1 VNREWIY
8 GRQAVREVLR
18 AGRRT
23 VFLLRL
29 AESARLQGVLEEI
42 LGLARIKKIR
52 IEKVA
57 ASTLD
62 ALDGNHQ
69 GVAVQAGGYPLAP
82 LEEILAGSEEAGPGA
97 LLLILDQIQDP
108 QNLASLLRTAEAAGV
123 QGVILPLRRAA
134 GVTPAVVNAS
144 AGAVEH
150 LRIAQSNLAQTIR
163 EIKQRG
169 IWVLGLD
176 ADPAA
181 ESTLASDFRGPIA
194 LVVGGEG
201 EGLRP
206 LVRKS
211 CDRLVRLPM
220 LGKVQSLNAAAAGS
234 IALYL
239 ILHQRKGRIS
249 AQDLAD
255 PGRRLPSG

>member
-1 VNREWIY
+1 VIREWIY

-18 AGRRT
+18 AGRRHA
-23 VFLLRL
+23 FLLRIGEGVREQGAL
-29 AESARLQGVLEEI
+29 AEI
-42 LGLARIKKIR
+42 LGLARKRNLR
-52 IEKVA
+52 IETVA
-57 ASTLD
+57 QD
-62 ALDGNHQ
+62 ALDRLGGNHQ
-69 GVAVQAGGYPLAP
+69 GVAIQAEEYPLVP
-82 LEEILAGSEEAGPGA
+82 IEEILSRCEQAGSEA

-123 QGVILPLRRAA
+123 HGVILPLRRAA

-150 LRIAQSNLAQTIR
+150 LRIAQSNLAQAIDEVKR
-163 EIKQRG
+163 RG
-169 IWVLGLD
+169 IWAAGLD

-181 ESTLASDFRGPIA
+181 EPMLDADLKGPLA
-194 LVVGGEG
+194 LVVGSEG

-211 CDRLVRLPM
+211 CDRLLRLPM
-220 LGKVQSLNAAAAGS
+220 LGKIQSLNAAAAGS

-239 ILHQRKGRIS
+239 VLRQRAKPVS
-249 AQDLAD
+249 A
-255 PGRRLPSG
+255 

>member
-1 VNREWIY
+1 VTREWIY

-23 VFLLRL
+23 AFLVQL
-29 AESARLQGVLEEI
+29 AESAQAQGVLSEI
-42 LGLARIKKIR
+42 LGLAQKKNLR
-52 IEKVA
+52 VEKVPPE
-57 ASTLD
+57 TMDRLG
-62 ALDGNHQ
+62 GNHQ
-69 GVAVQAGGYPLAP
+69 GVAIQAGEYPLIP
-82 LEEILAGSEEAGPGA
+82 LEDILSECEQAGPQA

-123 QGVILPLRRAA
+123 HGVILPLRRAA

-150 LRIAQSNLAQTIR
+150 LRIAQSNLAQAID
-163 EIKQRG
+163 EVKQRG
-169 IWVLGLD
+169 IWVAGLD

-181 ESTLASDFRGPIA
+181 ESMLEADLDGPLA
-194 LVVGGEG
+194 LVVGSEG

-211 CDRLVRLPM
+211 CDRLLRLPM
-220 LGKVQSLNAAAAGS
+220 RGKIQSLNAAAAGS

-239 ILHQRKGRIS
+239 ILRRRTSRLS
-249 AQDLAD
+249 A
-255 PGRRLPSG
+255 

>member
-1 VNREWIY
+1 MIREWIY

-18 AGRRT
+18 AGRRP
-23 VFLLRL
+23 VFLLQL
-29 AESARLQGVLEEI
+29 AESARVQETLDEI
-42 LGLARIKKIR
+42 LALARKKNLR
-52 IEKVA
+52 VERVPPA
-57 ASTLD
+57 
-62 ALDGNHQ
+62 ALDKLEGNHQ
-69 GVAVQAGGYPLAP
+69 GVAVQAGEYPLAP
-82 LEEILAGSEEAGPGA
+82 IEEIITRSESAGSKA

-123 QGVILPLRRAA
+123 DGVILPLRRAA

-150 LRIAQSNLAQTIR
+150 LAIAQANLAQAIE
-163 EIKQRG
+163 EIKRRG
-169 IWVLGLD
+169 IWVVGLD
-176 ADPAA
+176 ADPAG
-181 ESTLASDFRGPIA
+181 ESVLDADLAGPLA
-194 LVVGGEG
+194 LVIGSEG

-220 LGKVQSLNAAAAGS
+220 HGRIESLNAAAAGS

-239 ILHQRKGRIS
+239 VLRQRMKRN
-249 AQDLAD
+249 AA
-255 PGRRLPSG
+255 